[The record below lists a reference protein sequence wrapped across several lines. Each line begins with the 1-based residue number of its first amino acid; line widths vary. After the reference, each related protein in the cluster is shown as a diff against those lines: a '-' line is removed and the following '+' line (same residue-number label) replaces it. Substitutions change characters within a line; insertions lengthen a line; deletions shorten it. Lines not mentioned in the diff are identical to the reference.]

1 LTRATRAL
9 ALTVLLREGERA
21 YRSLVRA
28 TPEVSLLDAGGRV
41 TAPAIGKAGQVSC
54 RGFDDGKVENPSSE
68 SRLGAGP

>member
-28 TPEVSLLDAGGRV
+28 TPEVSLLDAAAGSAV
-41 TAPAIGKAGQVSC
+41 PATGEAAQVSR
-54 RGFDDGKVENPSSE
+54 RGFDGKAENPPSE